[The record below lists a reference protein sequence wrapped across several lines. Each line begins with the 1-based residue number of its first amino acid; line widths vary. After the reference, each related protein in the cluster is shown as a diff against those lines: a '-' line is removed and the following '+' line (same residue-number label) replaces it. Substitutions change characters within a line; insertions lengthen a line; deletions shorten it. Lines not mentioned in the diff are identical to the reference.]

1 MTGGEGRP
9 DDPPAPVLR
18 PRRAI
23 SPIWA
28 IPIVAFLVA
37 VWLVYKTNSETGQTI
52 QITFLTGEGLEAGK
66 TRIKHN
72 SVEVGLVDKV
82 ELSRDLKTVV
92 VTATMRKMA
101 DRFLNAA
108 AFWVVRPRISVSSLS
123 GLETLLSDKYIE
135 MDPGEGGEGLGEPSA
150 WCRYTGWCA
159 AVRRFTGLEEPPAV
173 RAGVPGTEIYLDAE
187 RLGSIAPGTPVYF
200 HGEKVGEVL
209 NKTFDSGKIRIR
221 AQVDAPYDTQLLHA
235 GTRFWN
241 DSGITVTAGV
251 SGITFEMESLPVVL
265 AGGVAFETPADAD
278 NGPPVKDAHYPLYPD
293 RRTAIEATYVQRVS
307 FIVEF
312 DGSVHGLEVG
322 APVEFRGIKVGNVTH
337 IHLQYNT
344 AEGRVRIPV
353 TVAFEPQRVERAG
366 LTAAEQSK
374 PENVM
379 RAMADLVGRGLRAQ
393 LRSQSLISGALFVAF
408 DIFPDAPQAEIGM
421 VDNPDGPG
429 KLYALP
435 TVPSTM
441 ESLETT
447 ATGVVERLGI
457 LLDRVS
463 KMPIEGMLQDT
474 RDTLQSMR
482 SLAQAPEIREAF
494 GALDKTLAAAD
505 GSLRQMTVLVDSAN
519 AGYGAGSDVRRQL
532 VDLLRQLQD
541 AAKAMKGLADTLER
555 HPESLIRGKGVA
567 P

>member
-1 MTGGEGRP
+1 MTGVERGS

-18 PRRAI
+18 SRRPI

-28 IPIVAFLVA
+28 IPIVAFIIA
-37 VWLVYKTNSETGQTI
+37 IWLVYKTHSETGQTI
-52 QITFLTGEGLEAGK
+52 QISFLTGEGLEAGK

-72 SVEVGLVDKV
+72 SVELGIVDKV
-82 ELSRDLKTVV
+82 ELSSDLKTVV

-101 DRFLNAA
+101 DRFLDAA
-108 AFWVVRPRISVSSLS
+108 TFWVVRPRISVSSLS

-135 MDPGEGGEGLGEPSA
+135 MDPGEGGEGVGEPSA

-159 AVRRFTGLEEPPAV
+159 AVGQFTGLEEPPAV
-173 RAGVPGTEIYLDAE
+173 RAGVPGTEIYLDAD
-187 RLGSIAPGTPVYF
+187 RLGSIAPGTAVYF

-209 NKTFDSGKIRIR
+209 SKTFESGKIQIR
-221 AQVDAPYDTQLLHA
+221 AQVDAPYDRQLLHA

-241 DSGITVTAGV
+241 DSGITITAGV
-251 SGITFEMESLPVVL
+251 SGVTFEMESLPVLL
-265 AGGVAFETPADAD
+265 AGGLAFDTPPDAD
-278 NGPPVKDAHYPLYPD
+278 SGPPVRDAHYPLYPD
-293 RRTAIEATYVQRVS
+293 RKTALEATYVQRVA
-307 FIVEF
+307 FILEF

-337 IHLQYNT
+337 IHLQYST

-408 DIFPDAPQAEIGM
+408 DIFPDAAPARIGM
-421 VDNPDGPG
+421 VDNPDGQG

-435 TVPSTM
+435 TVPSAM

-447 ATGVVERLGI
+447 ATGVVERLAL
-457 LLDRVS
+457 LLDRVG
-463 KMPIEGMLQDT
+463 KMPIEGVLQDT

-482 SLAQAPEIREAF
+482 SLAQLPEIRETL
-494 GALDKTLAAAD
+494 GSLDKTLNEAD
-505 GSLRQMTVLVDSAN
+505 GSLHQMTVLVDSAN
-519 AGYGAGSDVRRQL
+519 ASYGANSDVRREII
-532 VDLLRQLQD
+532 DLLRQLQD
-541 AAKAMKGLADTLER
+541 AAKSMKELADTLEE
-555 HPESLIRGKGVA
+555 HPESIIRGKGMM